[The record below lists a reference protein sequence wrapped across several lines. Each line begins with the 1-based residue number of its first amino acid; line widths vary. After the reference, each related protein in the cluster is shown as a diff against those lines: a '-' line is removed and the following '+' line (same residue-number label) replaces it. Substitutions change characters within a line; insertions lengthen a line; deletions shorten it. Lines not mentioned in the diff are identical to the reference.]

1 MIERIRNLPELR
13 NLLNIILDL
22 GLEYYR
28 QGSWSGRSI
37 KKGSREIRDFLF
49 WGTSCE
55 LDSQLFYAGVC
66 ICIKLFLKYLNLF
79 KRNRPFNILLLK
91 IVFFC
96 HVFCFSFPIIFILNV
111 VLFIYSVDL

>member
-13 NLLNIILDL
+13 NLLNSILDL
-22 GLEYYR
+22 GLEYSR

-66 ICIKLFLKYLNLF
+66 ICIKLFLKYLNL
-79 KRNRPFNILLLK
+79 LK
-91 IVFFC
+91 LTGLSTF
-96 HVFCFSFPIIFILNV
+96 
-111 VLFIYSVDL
+111 YS

>member
-1 MIERIRNLPELR
+1 MRKIPRQVARIIPWETQENKIMRKPKQIRLGPTRWIIRNLPELR
-13 NLLNIILDL
+13 NLLNNILDL

-79 KRNRPFNILLLK
+79 K
-91 IVFFC
+91 
-96 HVFCFSFPIIFILNV
+96 LN
-111 VLFIYSVDL
+111 

>member
-13 NLLNIILDL
+13 NLLNSILDL
-22 GLEYYR
+22 GLEYSR

-79 KRNRPFNILLLK
+79 QLTGLTKVFLSELK
-91 IVFFC
+91 
-96 HVFCFSFPIIFILNV
+96 SNSLSN
-111 VLFIYSVDL
+111 SK

>member
-13 NLLNIILDL
+13 NLLNSILDL

-79 KRNRPFNILLLK
+79 KLQAFQHFTLENC
-91 IVFFC
+91 VFLPHFL
-96 HVFCFSFPIIFILNV
+96 FFISYH
-111 VLFIYSVDL
+111 IYT